1 MARQR
6 GSALNVRSAAEKSLG
21 SERGR
26 PAALGLA
33 AMPTGGREGSEPS
46 GDRRNRQLALSSD
59 EVWDVM
65 ASGVGWRR
73 EAVANACGE
82 EGTRGLRKQALPNVW
97 HQRRAQRV
105 RCMPGLGCAA

>member
-6 GSALNVRSAAEKSLG
+6 GSAPSVRSAAEKSLG

-33 AMPTGGREGSEPS
+33 AMPTGGREGAEPS

-59 EVWDVM
+59 EGWDVM

-82 EGTRGLRKQALPNVW
+82 EGTRGLRKQALPN
-97 HQRRAQRV
+97 RGFSGERSEV
-105 RCMPGLGCAA
+105 RCKPG